1 MEIFTFHNT
10 TMNIPARP
18 PPAWKSLFRTFPL
31 SASLSLSIFY
41 RSQTEPASFS
51 CARDNTFFFVCLFF
65 FFVTMSDISDQ
76 QFHQMYSLSPPGG
89 RLQHIFIKVQSHQS
103 FPFLRTW
110 QSKVYYFIYTVINGP
125 VKLLGLV
132 TCQDQ
137 HEPAGEE
144 PDLC

>member
-1 MEIFTFHNT
+1 
-10 TMNIPARP
+10 
-18 PPAWKSLFRTFPL
+18 
-31 SASLSLSIFY
+31 
-41 RSQTEPASFS
+41 
-51 CARDNTFFFVCLFF
+51 
-65 FFVTMSDISDQ
+65 MSDISDQ

-103 FPFLRTW
+103 FPFVRTW

-132 TCQDQ
+132 TGQDQ